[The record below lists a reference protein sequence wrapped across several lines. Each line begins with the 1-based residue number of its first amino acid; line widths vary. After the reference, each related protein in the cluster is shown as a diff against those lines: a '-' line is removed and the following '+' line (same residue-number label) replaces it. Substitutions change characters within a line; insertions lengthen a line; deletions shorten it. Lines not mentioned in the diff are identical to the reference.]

1 MWLLKTWNVA
11 NATEKL
17 NLKLYFIYF
26 NINYHIW
33 QIAIVLDCIAL
44 EENAICTFHNCRCA
58 HWLLHEHRK
67 LYKYLALEFI
77 KVAS

>member
-1 MWLLKTWNVA
+1 MFSPKNTNFMWLLKTWNVA

-44 EENAICTFHNCRCA
+44 EENAICTFHTVGV
-58 HWLLHEHRK
+58 LTDFFMSTES
-67 LYKYLALEFI
+67 FI
-77 KVAS
+77 NI